1 MLIRMM
7 ALVLMSTLAFPAW
20 VSAQDGAGLPYA
32 KPEKVGMSSERLERL
47 GDVMQQ
53 HVDDNLLAGTVTLIA
68 RKGKVVYHKSH
79 GYNHKEDN
87 EAMENDAIF
96 FMMSM
101 TKPIVSTALMML
113 YEEGHFLLDDPITKW
128 IPELEGKEVLE
139 DTPDGSTR
147 VKAARPITVRHVLTH
162 TSGLD
167 PNREHLNDD
176 ERVMARKREAT
187 VEETL
192 LAKASLPLNFHP
204 GDRWQYGSS
213 TDYVALLVERMSG
226 QNMDDFLR
234 ERIFQPLGMNDTHYN
249 IPKSKEDRIA
259 SVYAPS
265 GENKTIEL
273 YRAGQFR
280 EPNTYY
286 PGTYG
291 LSGTAA
297 DYFIFHQMMLN
308 GGEYNGVRLLSPKT
322 VNLMISNHVGDQ
334 TVYIRGDGYGFG
346 LGYSVLRDV
355 GKAVEPLTPG
365 SFSWGGAWGTI
376 FWVDPAEQMIGI
388 MMTQISSY
396 RHLTIRQKLAVMA
409 TQAIT
414 ESYAHETPP
423 VMGYP
428 VKD

>member
-1 MLIRMM
+1 MTKRFL
-7 ALVLMSTLAFPAW
+7 ALVLMCALVGPSWVLADDTA
-20 VSAQDGAGLPYA
+20 LPTA

-47 GDVMQQ
+47 GDVMQGY
-53 HVDDNLLAGTVTLIA
+53 VDDNLLAGTVTLIA
-68 RKGKVVYHKSH
+68 RKGKVVYFESH
-79 GYNHKEDN
+79 GYNDKEDG
-87 EAMENDAIF
+87 ELMENDDIF

-128 IPELEGKEVLE
+128 IPELEGKEVIE
-139 DTPDGSTR
+139 KTDDG
-147 VKAARPITVRHVLTH
+147 VARMKPERPVTVRHVLTH

-167 PNREHLNDD
+167 SNRQLLNDD
-176 ERVMARKREAT
+176 EKAIARKRGAT
-187 VEETL
+187 VEETI
-192 LAKASLPLNFHP
+192 LARATLPLGFHP

-226 QNMDDFLR
+226 QNLDDFLR
-234 ERIFQPLGMNDTHYN
+234 ERIFEPLGMTDTHYN
-249 IPKSKEDRIA
+249 IPKSKEDRIV
-259 SVYAPS
+259 SVYSPS
-265 GENKTIEL
+265 GENNTIEL
-273 YRAGQFR
+273 YRAGEFR
-280 EPNTYY
+280 EPTKLF

-297 DYFIFHQMMLN
+297 DYFTFHQMMLN
-308 GGEYNGVRLLSPKT
+308 GGEYNGVRYLSPKT
-322 VNLMISNHVGDQ
+322 VNLMISNHVGDE
-334 TVYIRGDGYGFG
+334 TVYIRGEGYGFG

-376 FWVDPAEQMIGI
+376 FWVDPAEEMIGI

-396 RHLTIRQKLAVMA
+396 RHLTVRQKLAVMA

-423 VMGYP
+423 VMGYA